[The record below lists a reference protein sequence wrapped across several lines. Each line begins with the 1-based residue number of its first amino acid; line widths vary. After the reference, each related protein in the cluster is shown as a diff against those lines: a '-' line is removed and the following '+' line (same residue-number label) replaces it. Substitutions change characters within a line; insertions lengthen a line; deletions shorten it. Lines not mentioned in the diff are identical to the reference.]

1 MSCQLWAFCPDS
13 IQLDSPRGFI
23 LGKSLVTSHAWTVSS
38 QPWAFSGQRT
48 SLTAPEVPVQAN
60 SVLPG
65 LDSVLRALGIALTVS
80 SWIAPEVP
88 VVG

>member
-1 MSCQLWAFCPDS
+1 M
-13 IQLDSPRGFI
+13 
-23 LGKSLVTSHAWTVSS
+23 SS
-38 QPWAFSGQRT
+38 QPWALSGQRT
-48 SLTAPEVPVQAN
+48 VGQPQRFLFQAN

-88 VVG
+88 VVVGK